1 VSGLLAFLQVL
12 RVVQYEPQKVKKVTA
27 ITCGYLDGLFGLLGT
42 FEDRHPRIAAF
53 CKRSGPRQIAMD
65 GSSPVRVTG
74 GEA

>member
-12 RVVQYEPQKVKKVTA
+12 RVLQYEPQKVKKITA
-27 ITCGYLDGLFGLLGT
+27 ITCGYFDGLFGLLGT

-53 CKRSGPRQIAMD
+53 CKRSGSTRISTD
-65 GSSPVRVTG
+65 SSSSVAVTG